1 MSKNLQV
8 STKKIDTFNYTENKQ
23 TNKIY
28 MTKTPKEK
36 SKDRVG
42 KYL

>member
-1 MSKNLQV
+1 MIQKSQV
-8 STKKIDTFNYTENKQ
+8 STEKIDTFNYIDNK
-23 TNKIY
+23 NIY

-36 SKDRVG
+36 SKGRVE